1 MKTFAFN
8 KSVVII
14 LLIIFLYTLANS
26 FCLILSADDF
36 YWTSFS
42 SVIDLI
48 DRDIQNGRF
57 LTNSITYLMVSSHY
71 LRILLYISIMMLSFI
86 IYSNIINSSRNHIFL
101 SFIISFMGIITLNN
115 DVANGTLRWIS
126 GFTNYVFSSVL
137 SCFYILLSLPLFN
150 GKTIKRNP
158 ALIIASLF
166 LGLAGALCIE
176 NISIYNLFIAL
187 FFLFFSLKRNKKID
201 YFSLLYL
208 IGTIIGIIIMFSH
221 PAYRSIFI
229 DGKDDVGIRSI
240 DTSLFDIIYKIYRE
254 IIPSFAKKYY
264 FIHLLI
270 SASILILY
278 RNIFVVPGIKPPKY
292 MKLCISII
300 LIFAVY
306 SLFVAVSVNFV
317 SLTGA
322 FRTASVEVALT
333 ALYIFSLIYV
343 LFFLL
348 DKASFVRSM
357 FYLFS
362 ILFVT
367 APYLI
372 VNPVSNR
379 CFYSV
384 FVFWLLF
391 AGDIAVSSF
400 EYIEM
405 KSDIFFYKRI
415 VILSVLTFTFGS
427 SYVLICNKYIEQ
439 TRISY
444 LLSQLDE
451 GLSIIYFLDLP
462 YPSYSPDTLF
472 QHISGSCDE
481 FYYVLICKYY
491 GFDPSLSD
499 KKIIE
504 VAPVDYFH
512 LIE

>member
-1 MKTFAFN
+1 
-8 KSVVII
+8 
-14 LLIIFLYTLANS
+14 
-26 FCLILSADDF
+26 
-36 YWTSFS
+36 
-42 SVIDLI
+42 
-48 DRDIQNGRF
+48 
-57 LTNSITYLMVSSHY
+57 
-71 LRILLYISIMMLSFI
+71 
-86 IYSNIINSSRNHIFL
+86 
-101 SFIISFMGIITLNN
+101 
-115 DVANGTLRWIS
+115 
-126 GFTNYVFSSVL
+126 
-137 SCFYILLSLPLFN
+137 
-150 GKTIKRNP
+150 
-158 ALIIASLF
+158 
-166 LGLAGALCIE
+166 
-176 NISIYNLFIAL
+176 
-187 FFLFFSLKRNKKID
+187 
-201 YFSLLYL
+201 
-208 IGTIIGIIIMFSH
+208 
-221 PAYRSIFI
+221 
-229 DGKDDVGIRSI
+229 
-240 DTSLFDIIYKIYRE
+240 
-254 IIPSFAKKYY
+254 
-264 FIHLLI
+264 
-270 SASILILY
+270 
-278 RNIFVVPGIKPPKY
+278 

-405 KSDIFFYKRI
+405 KSDIYFYKRI